1 MPEQDN
7 ERLPGQ
13 WTGSAEEAEHIGAE
27 AEASAGG
34 AAEISPLIIVPPV
47 AIAAVM
53 GLLLALVY
61 GVTKE
66 PIAAAKR
73 LDKQQKLEQ
82 VMPAFDNDP
91 LTTESTLSEEVTA
104 YTGLKD
110 EQVTGFGLTSA
121 VKTGYGGYFS
131 IVFGINPDDTLSRVR
146 ILESAETPGLG
157 SKAAN
162 PPFIDQFDG
171 KPLDFDFR
179 VTKDGGG
186 VDAITGATITSRAV
200 CKALSQGIEAYNTAG
215 GNTGLAPEQ
224 AEQATDEQQA
234 APDWSSDTF
243 PDPHWNQPG
252 TESPDGEG
260 PPDEEEP
267 AAGDDQQ
274 EEVADDGE

>member
-13 WTGSAEEAEHIGAE
+13 WTDSAQEAEHIGAE
-27 AEASAGG
+27 TEASTGS
-34 AAEISPLIIVPPV
+34 AAEISPMIIVPPV

-66 PIAAAKR
+66 PIAEAKR

-91 LTTESTLSEEVTA
+91 LTTENALSDEVTA

-110 EQVTGFGLTSA
+110 QQVTGFGLTSA

-131 IVFGINPDDTLSRVR
+131 IVFGITPDDALSHVRV
-146 ILESAETPGLG
+146 LESAETPGLG
-157 SKAAN
+157 SKASN
-162 PPFIDQFDG
+162 PSFIDQFDG

-200 CKALSQGIEAYNTAG
+200 CKALSQGIEAYNSAG
-215 GNTGLAPEQ
+215 GGTGLAPEEEEQPAEAEPPSAAADQTGTEAGQGEADSATQ
-224 AEQATDEQQA
+224 AEDGAT
-234 APDWSSDTF
+234 
-243 PDPHWNQPG
+243 
-252 TESPDGEG
+252 
-260 PPDEEEP
+260 